1 MIRVIGS
8 GRRRMRGDGRATKRR
23 AVGLR
28 ELCSLCFFHTIKEL
42 KIRKRCAFGSSKFS
56 CPSFQ
61 VFPCVGLQFIFS
73 GETESSP
80 ASFIAA
86 LGLAG
91 TSRQQMR
98 PCCHIP
104 QLLQFQIVLQE
115 FFLGTEQS
123 PILDHIDNV
132 LDKNFHILPKTALKT

>member
-1 MIRVIGS
+1 MSHAWGWTRYQATCS
-8 GRRRMRGDGRATKRR
+8 RPPRASLSLYFSYNKRR
-23 AVGLR
+23 TQDQKTLR
-28 ELCSLCFFHTIKEL
+28 LLAAPNSRVLCSLF
-42 KIRKRCAFGSSKFS
+42 A
-56 CPSFQ
+56 
-61 VFPCVGLQFIFS
+61 CVGVQFIFS